1 MNENEEII
9 NIEEIEDKVLLFN
22 IIDTYREWFTE
33 NEILEVTERAWKLD
47 KKRKDEADYALAVYK
62 DKIVGVFTIISWY
75 KDPCESD
82 RFDFKG
88 EIATE
93 NIRNKYI
100 NKQINTA
107 WKQGQLTPFIYIN
120 C

>member
-1 MNENEEII
+1 MNVDEEII
-9 NIEEIEDKVLLFN
+9 NIEEIEDKIILFN
-22 IIDTYREWFTE
+22 IIETYREWFTE

-62 DKIVGVFTIISWY
+62 DKIVGVFTVISWY

-82 RFDFKG
+82 RFDFIG
-88 EIATE
+88 EIAPDT
-93 NIRNKYI
+93 IKNKYFS
-100 NKQINTA
+100 KKINTP
-107 WKQGQLTPFIYIN
+107 WKQGQHTPFVYIN